1 MWTAS
6 SDTIPR
12 GKRSA
17 AMLVTVF
24 MNEGGMLVVAAP
36 QGDILTEGF
45 FRTPEETAEALEAM
59 GYRRL
64 LAVYP
69 AAEIVVGTGMDP
81 DDLSEVF
88 LEVAGDAVG

>member
-1 MWTAS
+1 M
-6 SDTIPR
+6 P
-12 GKRSA
+12 
-17 AMLVTVF
+17 VTVF
-24 MNEGGMLVVAAP
+24 MNEGGLIVVATP

-69 AAEIVVGTGMDP
+69 AAEIVVGTGIDP

-88 LEVAGDAVG
+88 LEVAGDAVV